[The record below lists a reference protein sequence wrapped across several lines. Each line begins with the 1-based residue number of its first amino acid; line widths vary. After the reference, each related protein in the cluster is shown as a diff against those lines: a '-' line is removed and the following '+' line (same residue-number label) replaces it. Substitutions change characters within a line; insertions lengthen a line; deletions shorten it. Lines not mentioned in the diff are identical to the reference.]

1 MLHAIPNPKKEIS
14 INQPID
20 TIANAIRKISL
31 YNNKYSLINEDA
43 LLQQYKFSAT
53 EFLSLG
59 VVILIDLDNIS
70 DDKTKIQIE
79 IQRAVGTFNQAHEVT
94 LANKHISTILE
105 SISYLITNPDI
116 SLLPNSSQN
125 EISKF
130 TMGKVGVI
138 CFFFGILGIHRFYT
152 RNYIYGAFLLLTFG
166 GLIFL
171 WAVDLILLGLN
182 KYKDGDGRALQ
193 QKW

>member
-20 TIANAIRKISL
+20 IIANAIKKISF

-43 LLQQYKFSAT
+43 LLQQYKFSAS

-59 VVILIDLDNIS
+59 VIILIDLDNVS
-70 DDKTKIQIE
+70 DEKTKIQIE
-79 IQRAVGTFNQAHEVT
+79 IQRAVGTFNQSHEVT
-94 LANKHISTILE
+94 LANNHISTILE

-116 SLLPNSSQN
+116 SSLPNFSQN
-125 EISKF
+125 EISNF
-130 TMGKVGVI
+130 TIGKVGLI

-152 RNYIYGAFLLLTFG
+152 RNYIYGAILLFTFG
-166 GLIFL
+166 GFVFL
-171 WAVDLILLGLN
+171 WAIDLILIGVN
-182 KYKDGDGRALQ
+182 KYKDGNGRYLQ